1 MVVRLYED
9 CGESPFLGLSLLM
22 VFLDYLLQNFDPSTS
37 RAFDWTSARVVY
49 VKLRVLFSFEGV

>member
-1 MVVRLYED
+1 MKTAAKVL
-9 CGESPFLGLSLLM
+9 SLGLSLLM